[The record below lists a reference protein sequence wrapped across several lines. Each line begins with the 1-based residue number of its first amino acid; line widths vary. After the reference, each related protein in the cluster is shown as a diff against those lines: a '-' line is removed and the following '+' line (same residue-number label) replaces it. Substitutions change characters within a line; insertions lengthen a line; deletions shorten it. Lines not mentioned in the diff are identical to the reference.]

1 MNTTQN
7 PYPMPSLF
15 AWQCLTRIFT
25 LIMASLLLLGS
36 ASAQE
41 ADSEV
46 GKMDP
51 DRMVVFPWYR
61 PHKEV
66 PVFYSVKVD
75 ATTTLKNRSAISIQ
89 RVKFRVHQG
98 KAETLSVALIGEGK
112 VTAVTAGQQV
122 DAFSGEVDL
131 LNEFAYKGW
140 AIRTEPDGKRFLDIH
155 VEGKARNRSFDFEVV
170 VTTNFEWK
178 DKEDKDTNLLLI
190 GPADATGYS
199 MDLKLVH
206 DGAVDLKLLSIQGLM
221 ELETKDTLVSKTR
234 RFVGS
239 DSPMLKIEVMP
250 SGLRV
255 DGLEMQ
261 SSRLYAALE
270 KDGKSVSYRLEGMLR
285 SEKAESRLQLL
296 AGNVAIMEQTSGD
309 GWRIGLRKLE
319 DGDWVHELIATRAG
333 DFPIRLG
340 FAVPVTTSGDWRQV
354 DFTMLSGIVVP
365 VRLNGFD
372 KEAEFSSQHP
382 LVPRL
387 RRGQLIGYLPP
398 TGKAAMAW
406 QKVEEV
412 KDGSLFFSSTE
423 STDVR
428 VGSGLM
434 RQRSTVDLRVLQ
446 GKLTKLVF
454 DLAGKGEILSVHG
467 DSTVVGW
474 KVTDNGGKRQLEVSL
489 SRPVEKSKQI
499 IIEAQVGMEGKPLKA
514 QAIRLSP
521 VGALR
526 HSGFLRVANQ
536 GSVRVEV
543 MDTSGLIQLA
553 PDQFPGGLD
562 KSLRQAVVYRFPS
575 AEFDYTVNAAQVLP
589 EISVNEVTIYELG
602 ESDRRI
608 YADLELDI
616 REAPIREW
624 ELSIPADYAVSSVSG
639 AQVVDYA
646 VGSEV
651 EKGMRTLTVLFKGP
665 IMNRQLVRVLMARN
679 EAPKAGLWKIQPL
692 GFAEVKSRRGYIGA
706 VAAPGY
712 RLEAGKS
719 VGLAE
724 IPVSFFPKRSNGLQQ
739 AFRLREKNWSLDLT
753 VEALGQSVQADV
765 FHLYSLKSGVTY
777 GSVLINYFVVGA
789 PATEWKIEVPEGIGN
804 IDVTGQ
810 NVGRDWRRT
819 GNTVVVPLSRPVLG
833 AGTVL
838 LTFEEPMSTQG
849 GTIVPGAVRPLEV
862 QGERGIIQVV
872 SPQQVNHNSTRKG
885 SLLEIDPSEIPT
897 EFQLL
902 STAPTLKAWQ
912 YTARDFEIG
921 MEVEWFQPGETISQV
936 VDFQK
941 LNTHISRDGQW
952 VTDSQI
958 FVKSKGRSVLRMKL
972 PEGSKLWEA
981 RVNGEAVNARSD
993 MGDIL
998 VPLVSEID
1006 PNQSLEIAIRY
1017 GAKAA
1022 KASQPL
1028 VAAPQFEVPVV
1039 IGEWLVEGDEGQRL
1053 SPKGG
1058 TANLVAPVE
1067 MQSGWE
1073 WLGSNTLI
1081 MIILMVLVITSR
1093 VLFQGKAGGVTAGIG
1108 LVIALFAVLFTLAAS
1123 MHALQTTDP
1132 GSEIL
1137 EYAAPVV
1144 GANQA
1149 ITIELA
1155 NQSQFASSFGF
1166 TVVLGLLIGMGLAVR
1181 GCMGSDRLWLAGGLA
1196 VVLASL
1202 LAIHGGAF
1210 LALLIVAAS
1219 LGVWWVIQLT
1229 REISAWSKRRR
1240 DSIAAKAKSAASAA
1254 AASMLAILAWM
1265 LPTAADAE
1273 APKDTIMAAES
1284 VQHDWD
1290 IRDGRLYGSVE
1301 FTLSGEA
1308 GDRYLLLEHPAV
1320 LNEFKGNG
1328 LKVVNGVHNKQR
1340 AYWLVATEEGRLTGT
1355 AEFEMPVNPANG
1367 WRMPTGPAAMQK
1379 VKVQWD
1385 ESGWEFSSPA
1395 AVKVEPVPGAA
1406 KDVSAAMMSLSPM
1419 KQVVIRAQA
1428 RQRDVSTEATR
1439 FYCEVSN
1446 LFLPGPGV
1454 VNGRHQV
1461 KIRPAQG
1468 QVRQLSLKVPEGYT
1482 VSDVINGPIGN
1493 WRFDP
1498 DSRQL
1503 RVIVQPAQSRPF
1515 SFVVETQRSAGDLP
1529 VELGVAPLRVNG
1541 AAGEVGLIGMAFGA
1555 EVQPEGLKTEGLS
1568 KVNPSDFNSALIPVN
1583 AQNQPAALLLHAFR
1597 YGAAEAALTLRV
1609 NPVAPELRSNIWQL
1623 VSLGE
1628 DRLTVVA
1635 DIDVMIT
1642 RAGVFRLQLEVPNSL
1657 EVESATGEGLSHW
1670 TQMESKDGKN
1680 GIRTVTLHLA
1690 GKTIGQRS
1698 FNLQMV
1704 GRPVSDRN
1712 DWVVPKVQLQEAS
1725 RETGVLTV
1733 VPERGLRVR
1742 AIKRQNITQLDPRQL
1757 AGQKN
1762 AVSRAAVR
1770 PDALSYRLLQ
1780 SDWQLGL
1787 SIRRLDPWVTARVF
1801 HDSTIREG
1809 QVLTRLNINYRIDN
1823 AAVKSRRVKISGLDE
1838 KAAAT
1843 LRATGAAVADFVP
1856 VEGEDDLWE
1865 IRFRRGIAGQAEVT
1879 IEYQRPSVDDG
1890 SESIT
1895 PIELVDVRQTN
1906 TIVALRA
1913 GGRLELEAESLP
1925 RGWQSTDWAAVQ
1937 NQIGSS
1943 SGIEA
1948 PHLTF
1953 KVADS
1958 EGPLKVIMKRH
1969 DLANLRKIRVSEG
1982 SLTSLL
1988 SPGGNVLTTA
1998 TMRLEV
2004 VAKSTMRLKLPKE
2017 AELFNVFVNGE
2028 GAPLVREDDE
2038 WLFYVFPR
2046 PDGQSSEL
2054 RFTYADSMKGPKQLQ
2069 GPVLDVPMEN
2079 LTWRLLVPE
2088 GWRVADYDGDFDL
2101 KRSEE
2106 GTWLEMESYQDIISS
2121 KSKVLK
2127 SSAVQLL
2134 DKGNQWAAEGDQKK
2148 AIMAYSNVLNSGNL
2162 DDASNEDARVQ
2173 LRKLKTQ
2180 QAVLGLNSRRQRLII
2195 DNRAADTQQEPNAQ
2209 IDQAAAVNPVLQ
2221 GKYNF
2226 DPNQLERFLDGNS
2239 ADENAA
2245 IKAIANRVVAQQ
2257 LAAEPAPAALDI
2269 TLPERGTVMSFGR
2282 SVQVG
2287 SDEAMTLDIKLERA
2301 SGSFSL
2307 LAVLF
2312 CLTISAV
2319 VFLKPKSSF
2328 GRS

>member
-1 MNTTQN
+1 MNKNQSPILSVLPAWPSITRFFALMTA
-7 PYPMPSLF
+7 SLF
-15 AWQCLTRIFT
+15 
-25 LIMASLLLLGS
+25 LLGS

-41 ADSEV
+41 TEPEV
-46 GKMDP
+46 EKMDA
-51 DRMVVFPWYR
+51 DRMVVLPWYR

-112 VTAVTAGQQV
+112 VAAVAAGQQV
-122 DAFSGEVDL
+122 DQFNKL
-131 LNEFAYKGW
+131 AYKGW

-155 VEGKARNRSFDFEVV
+155 VEGGVGNRSFDFEVV
-170 VTTNFEWK
+170 VTTKSEWK
-178 DKEDKDTNLLLI
+178 DKNDTDTELLLA

-206 DGAVDLKLLSIQGLM
+206 DGAVDLKVLAIQGLM
-221 ELETKDTLVSKTR
+221 ELEPQDVLVGKTR

-239 DSPMLKIEVMP
+239 DSPMLKVQVMP

-261 SSRLYAALE
+261 SSRLYATLE
-270 KDGKSVSYRLEGMLR
+270 KGGKSVSYRLEGRLR
-285 SEKAESRLQLL
+285 SEKADARLQLL
-296 AGNVAIMEQTSGD
+296 AGSVAIMEQTSGD
-309 GWRIGLRKLE
+309 GWRIGLRKL
-319 DGDWVHELIATRAG
+319 DNGQWAHELIATRAG
-333 DFPIRLG
+333 DFPIRLN
-340 FAVPVTTSGDWRQV
+340 FAAPVTTSGDWKRV
-354 DFTMLSGIVVP
+354 DFTMLSGVVVP
-365 VRLNGFD
+365 VRLSGFD
-372 KEAEFSSQHP
+372 KEAEFSPQYP

-406 QKVEEV
+406 QTIEEV
-412 KDGSLFFSSTE
+412 KDGSLFFSSTGT
-423 STDVR
+423 TDVR

-434 RQRSTVDLRVLQ
+434 RQRSTIDLRVLQ

-454 DLAGKGEILSVHG
+454 DLSGKGEILSVHG

-474 KVTDNGGKRQLEVSL
+474 KVSENGGKRQLEVSL

-499 IIEAQVGMEGKPLKA
+499 VIEAQVGMEGKPLEA

-526 HSGFLRVANQ
+526 HSGYLRVANQ

-543 MDTSGLIQLA
+543 MKTSGLIQLA
-553 PDQFPGGLD
+553 PTQFPGGVD

-575 AEFDYTVNAAQVLP
+575 ADYDYTVNASQVLP
-589 EISVNEVTIYELG
+589 EISVNETTVYELG

-608 YADLELDI
+608 HADLELDI

-624 ELSIPADYAVSSVSG
+624 VIQIPADHAVSSVSG
-639 AQVVDYA
+639 AQVADYA
-646 VGSEV
+646 VGTDV
-651 EKGMRTLTVLFKGP
+651 EKGMRSLTVLFKGP
-665 IMNRQLVRVLMARN
+665 IMNRHLVRVVMARN
-679 EAPKAGLWKIQPL
+679 QAPKAGPWKIQPL
-692 GFAEVKSRRGYIGA
+692 GFNEVKSRRGYIGA

-712 RLEAGKS
+712 RLEAAGS
-719 VGLAE
+719 EGLAE
-724 IPVSFFPKRSNGLQQ
+724 IPVSFFPGRASGLQQ
-739 AFRLREKNWSLDLT
+739 AFRLREKTWSLDLT

-765 FHLYSLKSGVTY
+765 FHLYSLKSGAIY

-789 PATEWKIEVPEGIGN
+789 PASEWKIEVPEGIGN

-810 NVGRDWRRT
+810 NVGRDWRRN

-838 LTFEEPMSTQG
+838 LTFEKPMSAQG
-849 GTIVPGAVRPLEV
+849 GKLVPGSVRPLDV

-872 SPQQVNHNSTRKG
+872 SPQQVNHSSTRSG

-921 MEVEWFQPGETISQV
+921 MEIEWFQPGETISQV

-941 LNTHISRDGQW
+941 LKTHISRDGQW

-981 RVNGEAVNARSD
+981 RVNGKAVNARSD
-993 MGDIL
+993 NGDIL
-998 VPLVSEID
+998 VPLASDID
-1006 PNQSLEIAIRY
+1006 PNQSLEISLRY
-1017 GAKAA
+1017 GAQA
-1022 KASQPL
+1022 KNDTRPV

-1058 TANLVAPVE
+1058 TASLIAPVE
-1067 MQSGWE
+1067 MQTGWQ
-1073 WLGSNTLI
+1073 WLSLNTPI
-1081 MIILMVLVITSR
+1081 MVILMMLTIGAWT
-1093 VLFQGKAGGVTAGIG
+1093 LLQGKPGGVATGIG
-1108 LVIALFAVLFTLAAS
+1108 LVISLFAVLFTLGAAI
-1123 MHALQTTDP
+1123 HAYETTDT
-1132 GSEIL
+1132 GSAVL

-1144 GANQA
+1144 GADQA
-1149 ITIELA
+1149 ITIEVA
-1155 NQSQFASSFGF
+1155 NQEELASRLAPA
-1166 TVVLGLLIGMGLAVR
+1166 TVMGIIIGLGLMVR
-1181 GCMGSDRLWLAGGLA
+1181 GCFGGGRNWLAGGMA
-1196 VVLASL
+1196 VLLGSL
-1202 LAIHGGAF
+1202 LFIRGGATP
-1210 LALLIVAAS
+1210 LLLLIALS
-1219 LGVWWVIQLT
+1219 LGIWWLPQFY
-1229 REISAWSKRRR
+1229 REVSAWGKRRR
-1240 DSIAAKAKSAASAA
+1240 ERLAARAKAAASAG
-1254 AASMLAILAWM
+1254 AASMLALMAWM
-1265 LPTAADAE
+1265 MPATAE
-1273 APKDTIMAAES
+1273 AAPKEAIHSAES

-1290 IRDGRLYGSVE
+1290 IRDGRLYGSVDI
-1301 FTLSGEA
+1301 TLSGQA

-1320 LNEFKGNG
+1320 LNEFTGNG
-1328 LKVVNGVHNKQR
+1328 LKVINGVHNKQR
-1340 AYWLVATEEGRLTGT
+1340 AYWLVATEDGRLTGT
-1355 AEFEMPVNPANG
+1355 AEFEMPVNPAAG
-1367 WRMPTGPAAMQK
+1367 WKLPTGPAAMQK

-1385 ESGWEFSSPA
+1385 ESGWEFISPA
-1395 AVKVEPVPGAA
+1395 AVKVEPVPGSG
-1406 KDVSAAMMSLSPM
+1406 KEVSAAMMSLSPM
-1419 KQVVIRAQA
+1419 QQVVIKAQA
-1428 RQRDVSTEATR
+1428 RQRDVSTEVTR
-1439 FYCEVSN
+1439 FYSEVSN
-1446 LFLPGPGV
+1446 LFMPGPGV

-1461 KIRPAQG
+1461 IIRPAQG
-1468 QVRQLSLKVPEGYT
+1468 QIRQLTLKVPEGYT
-1482 VSDVINGPIGN
+1482 VSDVINGPVGN

-1498 DSRQL
+1498 DSREL
-1503 RVIVQPAQSRPF
+1503 RVIVQPAQSNRF
-1515 SFVVETQRSAGDLP
+1515 GFVVETQRSAGDLP
-1529 VELGVAPLRVNG
+1529 TDLKVTPLRVNG
-1541 AAGEVGLIGMAFGA
+1541 AAGEVGLIGMAFGN

-1568 KVNPSDFNSALIPVN
+1568 KVNPSDFDASLIPVTGN
-1583 AQNQPAALLLHAFR
+1583 RTPIAVLLHAFR
-1597 YGAAEAALTLRV
+1597 YGAADASLSLRV

-1657 EVESATGEGLSHW
+1657 EVESATGDGLSHW
-1670 TQMESKDGKN
+1670 TQIESKEGEN
-1680 GIRTVTLHLA
+1680 GIRTVTLHLS
-1690 GKTIGQRS
+1690 GKTMGQRS

-1704 GRPVSDRN
+1704 GRPITDSKE
-1712 DWVVPKVQLQEAS
+1712 WMVPKVKLQEAS

-1742 AIKRQNITQLDPRQL
+1742 AIKRKNIAQLDPRQL

-1780 SDWQLGL
+1780 SDWELGL
-1787 SIRRLDPWVTARVF
+1787 SIRRLDPWVTASVF

-1823 AAVKSRRVKISGLDE
+1823 AAVKSRRVKITGLDE

-1843 LRATGAAVADFVP
+1843 LRATGSAVADFVP
-1856 VEGEDDLWE
+1856 VEGSEGIWE
-1865 IRFRRGIAGQAEVT
+1865 IRFRRGIAGNAEVT
-1879 IEYQRPSVDDG
+1879 IEYQRPSAEG
-1890 SESIT
+1890 GTESIT
-1895 PIELVDVRQTN
+1895 PIELMDVRQTN

-1913 GGRLELEAESLP
+1913 GGRLELEPEAMP

-1937 NQIGSS
+1937 GLIGSNA
-1943 SGIEA
+1943 GIEA

-1953 KVADS
+1953 KVADP
-1958 EGPLKVIMKRH
+1958 EGPLEVVMKRH
-1969 DLANLRKIRVSEG
+1969 DLANLRKIRVSKGE
-1982 SLTSLL
+1982 LTSLL
-1988 SPGGNVLTTA
+1988 SKPGGNVLTTA

-2004 VAKSTMRLKLPKE
+2004 VAKSTMRLKLPE
-2017 AELFNVFVNGE
+2017 GAELFNVFVNGE
-2028 GAPLVREDDE
+2028 GAPLVREGSE

-2054 RFTYADSMKGPKQLQ
+2054 RFTYADTMKGRKQLQ
-2069 GPVLDVPMEN
+2069 GPVLDVPMED
-2079 LTWRLLVPE
+2079 LTWRVLVPE
-2088 GWRVADYDGDFDL
+2088 GFAYSGHSGDFDL
-2101 KRSEE
+2101 QMEE
-2106 GTWLEMESYQDIISS
+2106 QGSLLQVESYQEIVSVQS
-2121 KSKVLK
+2121 EVRKSD
-2127 SSAVQLL
+2127 AVQLL
-2134 DKGNQWAAEGDQKK
+2134 DRGNQWAAEGDQKK
-2148 AIMAYSNVLNSGNL
+2148 AIMAYSNALNSGNL
-2162 DDASNEDARVQ
+2162 DEASNEDARVQ

-2195 DNRAADTQQEPNAQ
+2195 DNRAADTQQTPNAQ

-2226 DPNQLERFLDGNS
+2226 DPNQFERFLDGNS

-2269 TLPERGTVMSFGR
+2269 NLPERGTVLSFGR

-2287 SDEAMTLDIKLERA
+2287 SDQAMTLDIELERA
-2301 SGSFSL
+2301 GGSFSILSIL
-2307 LAVLF
+2307 L
-2312 CLTISAV
+2312 CLAISGV
-2319 VFLKPKSSF
+2319 IFLKPGSSKAKKK
-2328 GRS
+2328 